1 MKTDFQKNTTNR
13 KKFLTGFTHTL
24 NLVSNKFS
32 ILFFNIIFNK
42 LNKIFYKKYTG
53 KTKRKLV
60 CGFTIVELIVTTG
73 IFALITSIILVRDAQ
88 FNNTIRL
95 SNLTYEVA
103 LVVRQAQIFGT
114 GVREYGSGD
123 FNVGYGVHF
132 DTANNKSFIFFAD
145 ANKNNIYD
153 GTPEI
158 IEIIN
163 IRGNNFIS
171 KFCVFSLKGN
181 ETCSDSG
188 SKLDI
193 LFKRPSH
200 NAIISSD
207 IILGLNESARIY
219 ISSTTGDEKSVLV
232 KFVGQISVE

>member
-1 MKTDFQKNTTNR
+1 MKLQNHKIKTR
-13 KKFLTGFTHTL
+13 GFTQRHFCKWFLSCCRTAK
-24 NLVSNKFS
+24 NSFNVYN
-32 ILFFNIIFNK
+32 FFRIGHK
-42 LNKIFYKKYTG
+42 SG
-53 KTKRKLV
+53 A
-60 CGFTIVELIVTTG
+60 GFTIVELIVTTG
-73 IFALITSIILVRDAQ
+73 IFALITSMILIRDAQ
-88 FNNTIRL
+88 FNSTVRL
-95 SNLTYEVA
+95 SSLTYEVA
-103 LVVRQAQIFGT
+103 LAVRQAQIFGT

-132 DTANNKSFIFFAD
+132 DTTNNKSFVFFAD
-145 ANKNNIYD
+145 ANKNNVYD

-158 IEIIN
+158 IEIVN
-163 IRGNNFIS
+163 MRGNNFIS
-171 KFCVFSLKGN
+171 KFCIFSLNGN

-200 NAIISSD
+200 NAIILSD
-207 IILGLNESARIY
+207 VVLGLNESARIY